1 MILPRLASRFMS
13 DYQVSSERLFG
24 IHNTPKKLT
33 KGEKRLHI
41 KAKKKNKIAKQSRR
55 RNRN

>member
-1 MILPRLASRFMS
+1 MIPNLASLFMS

-24 IHNTPKKLT
+24 IRSTPKKLT
-33 KGEKRLHI
+33 KGEKRLQT
-41 KAKKKNKIAKQSRR
+41 KSKKKSKIAKQSRR